1 MSDLSWAETVRRV
14 HQRADLMC
22 EYCQTS
28 QRNTGQAMHVDHID
42 PDGGH
47 SLDNL
52 CLSCANCNMSKGR
65 AMSETDPETG
75 KVELLFN
82 PRTQLWKEHFKWS
95 SDGILLL
102 GLTPT
107 GRATVQRLKINR
119 DRMLDSRSNWVFFGL
134 HPPKES

>member
-82 PRTQLWKEHFKWS
+82 PRTQLWKEHFK
-95 SDGILLL
+95 
-102 GLTPT
+102 
-107 GRATVQRLKINR
+107 
-119 DRMLDSRSNWVFFGL
+119 
-134 HPPKES
+134 